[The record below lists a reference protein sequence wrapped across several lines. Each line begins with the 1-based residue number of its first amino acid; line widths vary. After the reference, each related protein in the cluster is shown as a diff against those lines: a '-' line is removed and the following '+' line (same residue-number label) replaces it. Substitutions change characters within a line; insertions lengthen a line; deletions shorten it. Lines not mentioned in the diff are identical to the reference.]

1 MTGDQF
7 LLVVLGFGIGWLC
20 QLAIGAARR
29 RKMIFDL
36 RVAKGKAIYFEFI
49 AREQCAKC
57 AARRR
62 CGFGFLAK
70 RNEDRIN

>member
-1 MTGDQF
+1 MSGDQF

-20 QLAIGAARR
+20 QLAIVAARL
-29 RKMIFDL
+29 RKMTFDL
-36 RVAKGKAIYFEFI
+36 RVARGKAIYFEVI
-49 AREQCAKC
+49 AREQCSKC

-70 RNEDRIN
+70 RNEEQIN

>member
-1 MTGDQF
+1 MSTE
-7 LLVVLGFGIGWLC
+7 ITNRPCPWN
-20 QLAIGAARR
+20 GA
-29 RKMIFDL
+29 
-36 RVAKGKAIYFEFI
+36 VAKAIYFEFI